1 LQRTLTRKQ
10 AANLIRQSPVFT
22 IVSGSTET
30 RRELLSVTGLRHEGA
45 DTYADF
51 DYFWSGDM
59 PSALL
64 GVTLAATARFRL
76 YDDGWRLDE
85 PYLKESLQT
94 LQVRPT
100 PTAPAKGR

>member
-1 LQRTLTRKQ
+1 MQNRRILVGFLAFLPFASACSRTLTREQ

-59 PSALL
+59 PSA
-64 GVTLAATARFRL
+64 R
-76 YDDGWRLDE
+76 
-85 PYLKESLQT
+85 S
-94 LQVRPT
+94 
-100 PTAPAKGR
+100 